1 MNSLE
6 EGDMEYVV
14 RRLPTDIRSLLKE
27 YEGRLYV
34 AGGYIRAVIAG
45 EEPSDIDIFGADK
58 ALLAEAAARLAE
70 KRGENTRVHNT
81 KNAITV
87 ISMGWITIQFITR
100 WTFVQPQECAASFDF
115 TVCQSVIWRHLGKYQ
130 SLCAPSF
137 YKDLAAR
144 RLVYTHPVRDE
155 EAGGS
160 MMRVLK
166 YTRRG
171 YTIQIKSLAGVVSR
185 LIDKVD
191 FAKAGDEARRS
202 FVLTGLL
209 QEVDPLLQID
219 GLDVHDDHETPIDG
233 LAQKDAPE

>member
-1 MNSLE
+1 MNTLE
-6 EGDMEYVV
+6 EGDMEFVV

-27 YEGRLYV
+27 YDGRLYI

-45 EEPSDIDIFGADK
+45 EDPSDIDIFGADK
-58 ALLAEAAARLAE
+58 DLLAEAAARLAE
-70 KRGENTRVHNT
+70 KRGENTRVHKT

-87 ISMGWITIQFITR
+87 ISMGRITIQFITR

-160 MMRVLK
+160 LMRVLK

-171 YTIQIKSLAGVVSR
+171 YTIQIKSLAGVVAR
-185 LIDKVD
+185 LIDRVD
-191 FAKAGDEARRS
+191 FDKAGDESRRS
-202 FVLTGLL
+202 FVLTGIL

-219 GLDVHDDHETPIDG
+219 GLDVHDDHETPIEG
-233 LAQKDAPE
+233 LSQEGAA

>member
-1 MNSLE
+1 MNTLE
-6 EGDMEYVV
+6 EGDMEFVV

-27 YEGRLYV
+27 YEGRLYI

-45 EEPSDIDIFGADK
+45 EDPSDIDIFGADK
-58 ALLAEAAARLAE
+58 DLLAEAAARLAE
-70 KRGENTRVHNT
+70 KRGENTRVHKT

-87 ISMGWITIQFITR
+87 ISMGRITIQFITR

-115 TVCQSVIWRHLGKYQ
+115 TVCQSVIWRHHGKYQ

-160 MMRVLK
+160 LMRVLK

-185 LIDKVD
+185 LIDRVD
-191 FAKAGDEARRS
+191 FDKAGDESRRS
-202 FVLTGLL
+202 FVLTGIL

-219 GLDVHDDHETPIDG
+219 GLDVHDDHETPIEG
-233 LAQKDAPE
+233 LSQEGAA